1 MKGDELSTVR
11 LWIMVGLLM
20 GLWLVGVLLRANN
33 RFIHLLPVL
42 AIVLLVWLL
51 TNGRRSA

>member
-1 MKGDELSTVR
+1 MSTVR
-11 LWIMVGLLM
+11 LWIIVGLLV
-20 GLWLVGVLLRANN
+20 GLWLVGVLLRTTN

-42 AIVLLVWLL
+42 AIVLIVWLL